1 MHMVR
6 YAWLLVVLVIFPI
19 LGCASS
25 ARSISVVSAGSSAPV
40 DIAGNAM
47 TMSRTT

>member
-1 MHMVR
+1 MLR
-6 YAWLLVVLVIFPI
+6 YAWLLVVVLVIFPT

-25 ARSISVVSAGSSAPV
+25 APSTSVVSAGSSAPA

>member
-1 MHMVR
+1 MLR
-6 YAWLLVVLVIFPI
+6 YAWLLVVLVIFPT

-25 ARSISVVSAGSSAPV
+25 APSTSVVSAGSSDPA